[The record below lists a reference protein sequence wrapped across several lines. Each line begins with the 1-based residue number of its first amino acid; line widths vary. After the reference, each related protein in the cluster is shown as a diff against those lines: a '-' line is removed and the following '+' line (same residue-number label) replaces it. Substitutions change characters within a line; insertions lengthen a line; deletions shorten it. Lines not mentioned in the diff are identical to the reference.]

1 MEIPL
6 TNKQQRQYGE
16 YTPAMK
22 NITMQLMGTLNSAI
36 RGISH
41 YPRDKI
47 HQNLLSHGNPGDK

>member
-22 NITMQLMGTLNSAI
+22 NIITQLMGTLSSAI

-41 YPRDKI
+41 YPRDKS
-47 HQNLLSHGNPGDK
+47 LSIKTF